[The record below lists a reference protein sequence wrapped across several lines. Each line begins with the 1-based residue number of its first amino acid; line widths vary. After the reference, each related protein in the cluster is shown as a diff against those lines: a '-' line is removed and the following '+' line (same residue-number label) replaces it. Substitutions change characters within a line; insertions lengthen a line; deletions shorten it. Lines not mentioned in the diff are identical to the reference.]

1 MNRWYVFAIAVL
13 VVGLVVTFRL
23 PWGDCDQLTAE
34 CGEGLNR
41 FFVGSVTVILS
52 AFLATVGMV
61 RGRG

>member
-1 MNRWYVFAIAVL
+1 VNRWYALAIVVL
-13 VVGLVVTFRL
+13 VVGLVVTLRL

-41 FFVGSVTVILS
+41 FFVGTVTVILS
-52 AFLATVGMV
+52 AFLAMLGMV